1 MLRWAVVLVLGIPIL
16 AQQVQIPPAVPYL
29 RVHGEATVSA
39 QPDRMQMD
47 VGVITQGPTS
57 QAAAD
62 ANAKQSNT
70 VVEQLRKLVPAGN
83 IKTINFSI
91 NSNYRYSTNGGP
103 PAILGYTA
111 NNTVRL
117 ELDDLKALRAVID
130 AATRSGANNVNRVTF
145 ALRDESQARAEAMG
159 KAADQARAGAQAL
172 GQRMKVKLGRVL
184 SIEEEQPVVVAPGR
198 QVELTAS
205 AKSGAS
211 EAPVIEP
218 GTIEVHASVRLT
230 IEISQ

>member
-1 MLRWAVVLVLGIPIL
+1 MLRWTVVLVLGIPIL

-47 VGVITQGPTS
+47 VGVITQGSTS

-91 NSNYRYSTNGGP
+91 NPNYRYSTNGGP

-145 ALRDESQARAEAMG
+145 ALRDESQARAEALG

-172 GQRMKVKLGRVL
+172 AQRMKVKLGRVL

-198 QVELTAS
+198 QV
-205 AKSGAS
+205 
-211 EAPVIEP
+211 
-218 GTIEVHASVRLT
+218 
-230 IEISQ
+230 

>member
-1 MLRWAVVLVLGIPIL
+1 MLRWTVVLALGIPIL

-47 VGVITQGPTS
+47 VGVITQGSTS

-70 VVEQLRKLVPAGN
+70 VVEQLRKLVAAAN

-91 NSNYRYSTNGGP
+91 NPNYRYSTDGAP

-117 ELDDLKALRAVID
+117 ELDDLKALRALID

-145 ALRDESQARAEAMG
+145 ALRDESQARAEALG

-172 GQRMKVKLGRVL
+172 AQKMKVKLGRVL

-198 QVELTAS
+198 QVELTAA

-211 EAPVIEP
+211 EAPVVEP

>member
-1 MLRWAVVLVLGIPIL
+1 MLALGIPIL

-47 VGVITQGPTS
+47 VGVITQGSTS

-70 VVEQLRKLVPAGN
+70 VVEQLRKLVAAAN

-91 NSNYRYSTNGGP
+91 NPNYRYSTDGAP

-117 ELDDLKALRAVID
+117 ELDDLKALRSADRRGHAERRQQREPRHVCP
-130 AATRSGANNVNRVTF
+130 SGR
-145 ALRDESQARAEAMG
+145 
-159 KAADQARAGAQAL
+159 KPGAC
-172 GQRMKVKLGRVL
+172 GSFG
-184 SIEEEQPVVVAPGR
+184 
-198 QVELTAS
+198 
-205 AKSGAS
+205 
-211 EAPVIEP
+211 
-218 GTIEVHASVRLT
+218 
-230 IEISQ
+230 